1 MLLRFSYCGDSGSV
15 HVAIDGSW
23 EIQMAQKHT
32 ISGKEF

>member
-1 MLLRFSYCGDSGSV
+1 MLLCFSYCDDSGSI
-15 HVAIDGSW
+15 HVAIDKSW